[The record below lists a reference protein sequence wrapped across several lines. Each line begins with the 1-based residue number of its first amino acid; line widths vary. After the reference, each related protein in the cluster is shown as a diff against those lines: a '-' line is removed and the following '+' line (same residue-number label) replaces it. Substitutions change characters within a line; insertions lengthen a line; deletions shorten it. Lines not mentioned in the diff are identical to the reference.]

1 MFDKLIPYLP
11 FIGVVI
17 GASLQ
22 YFFTR
27 HIEYSRSLRDMKTKA
42 YTDYLK
48 SVSEQAQIS
57 SGDIEKCREILGKTA
72 DAKGRICLYGSAPVI
87 QAFAEFEK
95 LGASMSTKLQ
105 RDAFITMVMLM
116 RKDAGLKKLP
126 TESDVS
132 IVLLGHR

>member
-1 MFDKLIPYLP
+1 MLDKIIPYLP
-11 FIGVVI
+11 FAGIII

-57 SGDIEKCREILGKTA
+57 SGDIEKCREIFGKTA
-72 DAKGRICLYGSAPVI
+72 DAKGRICLYGSASVI

-95 LGASMSTKLQ
+95 LGASMGTKFQ
-105 RDAFITMVMLM
+105 RDAFISMVMLM

-126 TESDVS
+126 AGSDVS
-132 IVLLGHR
+132 IVLLGCR